1 MLIFGSRGRN
11 QGSQRIEESMA
22 TVPAGSPSP
31 SALLYPSTFHTVLTP
46 LSYVACSSR
55 VLRVLSHCRWHYDLI
70 SFGVFEVV
78 RRACITATSLHYA
91 VARGGNWTGAPSPNS
106 LISLPKPKQYR
117 PLLHL
122 SPRSAFGNH
131 GFGTAS
137 TEAGTKRVTIRTA
150 ARGRDGLDKCI
161 GRWVFGT
168 PIP

>member
-106 LISLPKPKQYR
+106 LISLLKPKQYH

-122 SPRSAFGNH
+122 SPVSPIRVWKSRVWYGVNGSGDQTGDYPHGCARS
-131 GFGTAS
+131 
-137 TEAGTKRVTIRTA
+137 
-150 ARGRDGLDKCI
+150 
-161 GRWVFGT
+161 RWLR
-168 PIP
+168 